1 MTGVQVRNGIV
12 DIDVPTDDDAKQC
25 ARLLKDQQAPAFRSL
40 DLRRGVVTSV
50 GASAIAKGL
59 KGEIPKEF
67 GVGVRVCHVTRAR
80 AYGRC
85 DRSWLDWF
93 AARINSN
100 NNMQRP
106 RP

>member
-25 ARLLKDQQAPAFRSL
+25 ARLLKDQQAPAVRSL

-59 KGEIPKEF
+59 KGEIP
-67 GVGVRVCHVTRAR
+67 
-80 AYGRC
+80 
-85 DRSWLDWF
+85 
-93 AARINSN
+93 
-100 NNMQRP
+100 
-106 RP
+106 